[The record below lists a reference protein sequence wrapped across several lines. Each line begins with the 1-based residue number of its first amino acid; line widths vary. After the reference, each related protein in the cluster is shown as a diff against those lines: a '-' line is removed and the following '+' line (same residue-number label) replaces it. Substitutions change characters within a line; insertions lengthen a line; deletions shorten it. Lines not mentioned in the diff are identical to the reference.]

1 MTLSESLLTFRSVAT
16 PDTTARIRKS
26 AEERREEIVAI
37 AIEQFAL
44 SGYKGTSTE
53 AIAREAGISQP
64 YLFRLFKTK
73 RDLFLA
79 CYDVAH
85 GRILETFRVAAR
97 GVPPE
102 EALAAMGHAYVH
114 ELLAD
119 KTALLFQMQSYA
131 ACSDPVIQ
139 ARVRDCY
146 GALVKEVTRL
156 SGAAARGGL
165 AVLLPRHAAQRGRV
179 ARPGGDR
186 RQRAVGA
193 GVVRARRPDREDRAA
208 AVGRSFFR
216 PRAE

>member
-1 MTLSESLLTFRSVAT
+1 MAT
-16 PDTTARIRKS
+16 PDTTPRTRKS

-44 SGYKGTSTE
+44 GGYKGTSTE

-73 RDLFLA
+73 RDLFIA
-79 CYDVAH
+79 CYDVSH
-85 GRILETFRVAAR
+85 ERILETFRGAAR
-97 GVPPE
+97 GRPKE
-102 EALAAMGHAYVH
+102 EALPAMGHAYIT

-146 GALVKEVTRL
+146 GTIVKEVTRL
-156 SGAAARGGL
+156 SGAAAEDVWQFFSHGMLLNVVASLDL
-165 AVLLPRHAAQRGRV
+165 ASIAEDEPWAKAWCEPGALMQAATR
-179 ARPGGDR
+179 
-186 RQRAVGA
+186 
-193 GVVRARRPDREDRAA
+193 
-208 AVGRSFFR
+208 
-216 PRAE
+216 